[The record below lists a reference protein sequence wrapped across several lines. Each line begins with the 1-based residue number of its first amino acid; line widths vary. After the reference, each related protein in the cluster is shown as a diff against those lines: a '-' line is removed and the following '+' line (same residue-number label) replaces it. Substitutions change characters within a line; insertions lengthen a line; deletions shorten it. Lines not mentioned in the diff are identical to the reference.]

1 MVERSSFKYFLG
13 YNEDDD
19 DDDMIKPLCI
29 KLPQMIGYVKYFG
42 SNKAMS
48 FKVNDNKLLRKYT
61 KIWEKS

>member
-13 YNEDDD
+13 YNEDD

-42 SNKAMS
+42 SNKTMS

>member
-29 KLPQMIGYVKYFG
+29 KLPQMIGYIKYFG
-42 SNKAMS
+42 SNKTMS